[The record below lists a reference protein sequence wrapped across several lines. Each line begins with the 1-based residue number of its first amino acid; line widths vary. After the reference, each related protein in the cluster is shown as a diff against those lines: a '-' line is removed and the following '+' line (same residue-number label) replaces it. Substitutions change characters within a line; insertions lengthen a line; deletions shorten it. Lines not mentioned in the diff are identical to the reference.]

1 MSLDSLRRFD
11 LNLLLI
17 FHALMDTR
25 SVSRAAQAL
34 GMSQPAVSA
43 ALARL
48 RQAVGDALF
57 VRCGRSGM
65 QPTPL
70 AEQMAGPVA
79 DALAG
84 ISHSMRV
91 RADFDPARSQRQFT
105 IAMLDAAEA
114 HFMPALVAHCQR
126 HAPGIGIAVQ
136 TPLQAAGGVQAA
148 LLQGTVDLAI
158 GAFEDMP
165 QGALQQLLFEQPFV
179 LLARSGHP
187 ALPDAA
193 TPGPGP
199 DPARSRAARAVQPRP
214 LGHWLAQQPQLD
226 AACLAGAACA
236 LLQQPQGVYAQAQ
249 QALLALAGS
258 ANRRQRR
265 GADVTVQAAAGA
277 KQGAEPA
284 HYRCASLLT
293 LPLLVA
299 QSDAVALVPAQ
310 LARTFSAVLPLRA
323 WQLRLGRQAPVLRT
337 YCFWHPR
344 FHRDE
349 GTRWLRNMLF
359 ALFAQP
365 APAARIARRPPK

>member
-199 DPARSRAARAVQPRP
+199 DPARSRAARIVQPPP

-249 QALLALAGS
+249 QVLLALAGGS
-258 ANRRQRR
+258 GRKRQRGV
-265 GADVTVQAAAGA
+265 GAAVQATGA
-277 KQGAEPA
+277 VGPGAEPA